1 MFNPDIID
9 LTSALLGPGIH
20 DIETFT
26 YSPEEKSFVLT
37 TSILVLSGVRTLRFF
52 EVSDFQEDIYDLDE
66 NCRESIIGI
75 HKADEQTY
83 VIHTDQRE
91 FIFKTLA
98 EPEFTLVSDPDSSGV
113 S

>member
-1 MFNPDIID
+1 MSKPDIID
-9 LTSALLGPGIH
+9 LTSALLGSGIH
-20 DIETFT
+20 DIKTFT

-37 TSILVLSGVRTLRFF
+37 TTILVQSGFRILRFS
-52 EVSDFQEDIYDLDE
+52 EVSDFREDIYDLDE
-66 NCRESIIGI
+66 TCVESILGI

-98 EPEFTLVSDPDSSGV
+98 EPEFTQS
-113 S
+113 